1 MAMEEE
7 IKREPRRCFF
17 FSFKRQVV
25 TIDQI
30 CTMKEEKMSRIASR
44 FLALETTD
52 KKKNMEEGYH
62 HKRRESFIAQG
73 LARCLENRVCPIF
86 INRVKIRFLLLF
98 YFVSF

>member
-1 MAMEEE
+1 MAMAMEEE

-52 KKKNMEEGYH
+52 KKKIWRKGIIIKEG
-62 HKRRESFIAQG
+62 KA
-73 LARCLENRVCPIF
+73 
-86 INRVKIRFLLLF
+86 LLLK
-98 YFVSF
+98 V